1 MEALYQNPWVSLLRR
16 KGRADGRKARL
27 GEEGALNS
35 QRKSDRAS
43 EGESEMIRRQ
53 TLKMKLQYFGP
64 RCEELTLWK
73 RP

>member
-1 MEALYQNPWVSLLRR
+1 MDERESIYLALLRR

-27 GEEGALNS
+27 GEEGALNN
-35 QRKSDRAS
+35 QRKPDRAS